1 MACIFYYL
9 GTNIEEKGKIILPNR
24 RTRSL
29 SGLIVN
35 ERIEIRT
42 TLLTQD
48 ILYWRIRR
56 TWRLVEARA
65 ASFLGSTECIRDRA
79 YPNRFRSM
87 RELIKGRRRQLNWT
101 PPRWFFWGAHCS
113 FAAGPHAPMQNVS
126 RRTLSVDLELLK
138 RIAAGNFVAALHCE
152 SMPSFNGTLAEE
164 AAIAPSD
171 LYELLN
177 GSPGTAPILYTRKR
191 RSLSFHVV
199 DRLLPE
205 SHLIWHPVRSNIYYI
220 SFPKD
225 NLTSKTVVY
234 LLWLTETVQSVTNI
248 YYTFDTFCYD
258 FGNLSGLDDVDITWF
273 TMPVLSGFVGCVAQ
287 LFYAWRMYK
296 FSKKARWLCITLS
309 VFSAAI
315 CCGIEVR
322 NSVHY
327 SNLQKNSKVK
337 VTAIIWLGGSAL
349 CDTAIA
355 LCMTYLLSGAQTGL
369 KSTRILLSRLI
380 RLSVETGTITAA
392 IAAVHMAVFL
402 AYHNNNF
409 HTAPANCLVKVY
421 SNTVLAICNSRMT
434 GRIRGGRE
442 DTTLH
447 SFDSFDLSIGGLNIE
462 LRDTETNTN
471 ADSSLRPEFT
481 QRSDDQ
487 EKSIGLND
495 RFLNT
500 SSTADV
506 LGAKVRHF
514 SPSQADNLMQIP
526 LFYTANMTGLAFHG
540 VDDYH

>member
-1 MACIFYYL
+1 MTKLLYIPVL
-9 GTNIEEKGKIILPNR
+9 VSETIIA
-24 RTRSL
+24 
-29 SGLIVN
+29 
-35 ERIEIRT
+35 
-42 TLLTQD
+42 LLTLFKGVQHLRRSSHPFLTELYVSGMFFYACLLFITLAN
-48 ILYWRIRR
+48 ILLPMWVPGIA
-56 TWRLVEARA
+56 LFLAEADT
-65 ASFLGSTECIRDRA
+65 S
-79 YPNRFRSM
+79 
-87 RELIKGRRRQLNWT
+87 
-101 PPRWFFWGAHCS
+101 
-113 FAAGPHAPMQNVS
+113 
-126 RRTLSVDLELLK
+126 TLSYRRVD
-138 RIAAGNFVAALHCE
+138 H
-152 SMPSFNGTLAEE
+152 
-164 AAIAPSD
+164 
-171 LYELLN
+171 
-177 GSPGTAPILYTRKR
+177 
-191 RSLSFHVV
+191 
-199 DRLLPE
+199 
-205 SHLIWHPVRSNIYYI
+205 
-220 SFPKD
+220 
-225 NLTSKTVVY
+225 LTSKTVVY
-234 LLWLTETVQSVTNI
+234 VLWLTETVQSATNI
-248 YYTFDTFCYD
+248 YYTFGTFCYD

-309 VFSAAI
+309 VIAFAQFSAAI

-355 LCMTYLLSGAQTGL
+355 LCMTYLLSRAQTGL

-380 RLSVETGTITAA
+380 RLTIETGTITAA
-392 IAAVHMAVFL
+392 IAAVHMAIFL

-421 SNTVLAICNSRMT
+421 SNTVLAVCNSRMT

-471 ADSSLRPEFT
+471 ANSSLRPEFS

-500 SSTADV
+500 GSTADAV
-506 LGAKVRHF
+506 LGAKVRYF
-514 SPSQADNLMQIP
+514 SPQVKQII
-526 LFYTANMTGLAFHG
+526 
-540 VDDYH
+540 